1 MINGA
6 EWPCLSLLCLPH
18 DIRPV
23 FQSFF
28 LPSSLQFYHSKR
40 DQLNFNPFD
49 IDLPIKDIIKD
60 VRDKLTK
67 ENTLIVHA
75 PAGAGK
81 STILPI
87 ALFDEPTFK
96 DKKVLMLE
104 PRRLAARTIA
114 SRMSDLL
121 GEEVGQTIGYRIR
134 FDNKVSEGTKI
145 EVVTE
150 GILTRMIH
158 HDNALE
164 GVGLVIFDEFHERS
178 IHADVALA
186 LCREAQQILRP
197 NLRIMIMSATLDIPQ
212 LTEIL
217 NAPVASSKGRQY
229 PVDIKYTGQQDEWLI
244 PELTAQTVIKAV
256 KENKDGD
263 TLVFLPGQ
271 GEIKKCEEILRK
283 SLKGFMIHPL
293 YGMLPQ
299 GKQFAAIFPNRDGK
313 RKIVLA
319 TNIAETSLTIEGV
332 KIVVDSGFERTSKF
346 DPKSGLSRLETVQI
360 TKDSADQRAGRAGRL
375 SPGVCY
381 RMWTLATHERL
392 GDHRIP
398 EIMEVD
404 LASLVLD
411 MAKWGIVDVQQ
422 LTWLSPPPQ
431 AKIAQANELL
441 HQLNALE
448 HGKITEHGVKMHELP
463 CHPRIAHMLIKA
475 DENEM
480 VELATDIAPLLEER
494 DPMQREAGIDIN
506 DRIEALRIYRSRDGK
521 NHRFKRIEKLSASY
535 RKLFHIQENNDP
547 IDPYETG
554 VLLAYAYPER
564 IACAR
569 PGNNAQFQLSN
580 GRFAMAGHKDDLAHE
595 PWLAIAHVDARDGM
609 GKIFMAS
616 PLNPKDLAPIV
627 KEQEIIT
634 WDTRKGGLIASKDLR
649 IGNIVLKSIPLP
661 EPDESQLVKAIS
673 DAIKKEGERLLDFN
687 EDVTQFQNR
696 VISLRKWRPQNHRPD
711 MSTPTLLMTNFTWI
725 SSYLNEVKKPE
736 DLKKINLIEVLY
748 HSLEW
753 EKQQELDKLAPSKL
767 EVPTRSK
774 IKLEY
779 SAKGDP
785 PVLAVRLQEVFG
797 MEETPKL
804 NNGKTA
810 VLMHLLSPG
819 FKPVQITSDL
829 NSFWNDAYFEVRKE
843 LKRRYPK
850 HEWPDD
856 PRKAPPIRGVKK
868 RN

>member
-1 MINGA
+1 M
-6 EWPCLSLLCLPH
+6 
-18 DIRPV
+18 
-23 FQSFF
+23 
-28 LPSSLQFYHSKR
+28 
-40 DQLNFNPFD
+40 NFNPFD
-49 IDLPIKDIIKD
+49 IDLPIKDIIED
-60 VRDKLTK
+60 VRKKLSD
-67 ENTLIVHA
+67 ENTLIVQA

-81 STILPI
+81 STILPL
-87 ALFDEPTFK
+87 ALFDQPTFK
-96 DKKVLMLE
+96 GQKIIMLE

-114 SRMSDLL
+114 SRMADLL
-121 GEEVGQTIGYRIR
+121 DESVGYTVGYRIR
-134 FDNKVSEGTKI
+134 FDNKIGPNTRI

-158 HDNALE
+158 SDNALE
-164 GVGLVIFDEFHERS
+164 GVALVIFDEFHERS

-186 LCREAQQILRP
+186 LCREAQLILRP
-197 NLRIMIMSATLDIPQ
+197 DLRIMIMSATLDMPL
-212 LTEIL
+212 LTEL
-217 NAPVASSKGRQY
+217 LQAQTSTSKGRQY
-229 PVDIKYTGQQDEWLI
+229 PVDIKYTGQQDEWMI

-256 KENKDGD
+256 RENKEGD
-263 TLVFLPGQ
+263 ALIFLPGQ
-271 GEIKKCEEILRK
+271 GEIKRCEEILRK

-293 YGMLPQ
+293 YGQLPQ
-299 GKQFAAIFPNRDGK
+299 GKQFAAIFPNREGK
-313 RKIVLA
+313 RKVVLA

-332 KIVVDSGFERTSKF
+332 KIVIDSGFERTSKF
-346 DPKSGLSRLETVQI
+346 DQKSGLSRLETVQI

-381 RMWTLATHERL
+381 RMWSLATHERL

-431 AKIAQANELL
+431 AKIAQATELL
-441 HQLNALE
+441 HQLSALE
-448 HGKITEHGVKMHELP
+448 HGKITDHGIKMHELP
-463 CHPRIAHMLIKA
+463 CHPRIAHMLILA
-475 DENEM
+475 EDDDLL
-480 VELATDIAPLLEER
+480 ELATDIAPFLEER

-506 DRIEALRIYRSRDGK
+506 DRVAALRRYRLDGGK
-521 NHRFKRIEKLSASY
+521 NPRFRRIEKIASSY

-547 IDPYETG
+547 FDPYETG
-554 VLLAYAYPER
+554 ALLAYAYPER
-564 IACAR
+564 IAFAR

-580 GRFAMAGHKDDLAHE
+580 GRYAMAGHKDDLAHE

-616 PLNPKDLAPIV
+616 PLNPKDLASMV

-649 IGNIVLKSIPLP
+649 IGNIVLKSTALP
-661 EPDESQLVKAIS
+661 EPDESELVQAIS

-687 EDVTQFQNR
+687 EN
-696 VISLRKWRPQNHRPD
+696 VIQLQYRIMSLRKWRPQDHWPD
-711 MSTPTLLMTNFTWI
+711 VSTPTLLMTNYTWL
-725 SSYLNEVKKPE
+725 SSYLIDVKKPE
-736 DLKKINLIEVLY
+736 NLKKINLADILY

-753 EKQQELDKLAPSKL
+753 DKQQLLDKLAPAKI
-767 EVPTRSK
+767 EVPTGSK
-774 IKLEY
+774 IKLVY
-779 SAKGDP
+779 SPKGDA

-797 MEETPKL
+797 MQETPRL
-804 NNGKTA
+804 NNGKNA

-819 FKPVQITSDL
+819 FKPVQVTSDL
-829 NSFWNDAYFEVRKE
+829 KSFWDTTYFEVKKE

-856 PRKAPPIRGVKK
+856 PRNAQPIRGVKK
-868 RN
+868 KM